1 MDFAVGQHIVHPKYG
16 LGIVNRIETADLL
29 GGTSRCLKI
38 HFPRHNTHLVVPIE
52 KAAEL
57 NMRAPM
63 AQAEV
68 SEVVKILKRRA
79 RALSKLRPRERVK
92 IFKPMIALGRPAD
105 LASVVRDLGRLG
117 EAKRLTDEESEML
130 ETATR
135 TLAREMA
142 LAQDKDPLQVRAEI
156 EQIIER

>member
-29 GGTSRCLKI
+29 GGSSRCLKI
-38 HFPRHNTHLVVPIE
+38 HFPRHNTHLVVPVD

-68 SEVVKILKRRA
+68 SEVVRILKRRA
-79 RALSKLRPRERVK
+79 RALAKLRPRERVK
-92 IFKPMIALGRPAD
+92 IFKPMIAHGRPAD
-105 LASVVRDLGRLG
+105 LAAVVRDLGRLG

-142 LAQDKDPLQVRAEI
+142 LAQDKDPQQVRTEI